1 MGRNECSGYFFVCQE
16 KNRNG
21 RKSFRDGNLPRYIL
35 GDTVKNIYFRQD
47 IDVNILMR
55 YLW

>member
-1 MGRNECSGYFFVCQE
+1 MNVPAIFFACPEENRSG
-16 KNRNG
+16 K
-21 RKSFRDGNLPRYIL
+21 KSFRDGNLPGYIL

-47 IDVNILMR
+47 IYVNILMR